1 MSNLKV
7 YVAGHEGMVGSAIIR
22 MLKKNKNI
30 RLIIKN
36 KKELNLINQE
46 KVQNFFCKEKP
57 DQVYIAAAKVG
68 GIYANSIYPA
78 EFIYENLM
86 IQSNIINAAFVNEV
100 KKLLFLGSSCIY
112 PKYTVQPIKEEYLLS
127 GLLEPTNEAYAVA
140 KIAGVKMCESYN
152 RQYGISHN
160 IDYRCVMPTNLYGPG
175 DNYHLNNSHVI
186 PALIRKF
193 HEAKINNQSKVIVWG
208 TGKAR
213 REFLHVD
220 DLAGACIYIMNL
232 ERNIFYKAIKPSCSH
247 INVGSKEEFTIAEL
261 AKIIKEIV
269 GYIGEIEFDLEKPDG
284 MKRKFLDSKNINNLG
299 WKKEV
304 SLRTGLRQ
312 VYKDFKSKY
321 KKN

>member
-22 MLKKNKNI
+22 MLKKKKNI
-30 RLIIKN
+30 RLITKN

-46 KVQNFFCKEKP
+46 KVQNFFYKEKP

-112 PKYTVQPIKEEYLLS
+112 PKFTEQPIKEEYLLS
-127 GLLEPTNEAYAVA
+127 GLLEQTNEAYAVA

-208 TGKAR
+208 TGKVR

-232 ERNIFYKAIKPSCSH
+232 ERNIFYKAIKQSCSH
-247 INVGSKEEFTIAEL
+247 INVGSGEEFTIAEL

-299 WKKEV
+299 WKKKV
-304 SLRTGLRQ
+304 FLRTGLRQ

>member
-1 MSNLKV
+1 MSYLKV
-7 YVAGHEGMVGSAIIR
+7 YVAGHEGMVGSAIIC

-30 RLIIKN
+30 RLITKN

-112 PKYTVQPIKEEYLLS
+112 PKFTVQPIKEEYLLS

-247 INVGSKEEFTIAEL
+247 INIGSKEEFTIAEL

-284 MKRKFLDSKNINNLG
+284 MKRKFLDSKKINNLG

>member
-1 MSNLKV
+1 
-7 YVAGHEGMVGSAIIR
+7 

-30 RLIIKN
+30 RLITKN

-68 GIYANSIYPA
+68 GFYANSIYPA

-86 IQSNIINAAFVNEV
+86 VQSNIINAAFVNEV

-112 PKYTVQPIKEEYLLS
+112 PKFTVQPIKEEYLLS

-175 DNYHLNNSHVI
+175 DNYHLNNSHVS

-193 HEAKINNQSKVIVWG
+193 YEAKINNQSKVIVWG

-247 INVGSKEEFTIAEL
+247 INVGSGEEFTIAEL

>member
-1 MSNLKV
+1 MSYLKV

-30 RLIIKN
+30 RLITKN
-36 KKELNLINQE
+36 KRELNLINQE

-68 GIYANSIYPA
+68 GIYANSTYPA

-86 IQSNIINAAFVNEV
+86 IQSNIINAAFVNKV

-112 PKYTVQPIKEEYLLS
+112 PKFTEQPIKEEYLLS
-127 GLLEPTNEAYAVA
+127 GLLEQTNEAYAVA

-175 DNYHLNNSHVI
+175 DNYHLNESHVI

-247 INVGSKEEFTIAEL
+247 INVGSGEEFTIAEL

-269 GYIGEIEFDLEKPDG
+269 GYIGETEFDLEKPDG

-299 WKKEV
+299 WKKKV
-304 SLRTGLRQ
+304 FLRTGLRQ
-312 VYKDFKSKY
+312 VYKNFKSKY

>member
-1 MSNLKV
+1 MPKLKV

-30 RLIIKN
+30 RLITKN

-57 DQVYIAAAKVG
+57 DQVYVAAAKVG

-86 IQSNIINAAFVNEV
+86 VQSNIINAAFVNEV

-112 PKYTVQPIKEEYLLS
+112 PKFTVQPIKEEYLLS

-193 HEAKINNQSKVIVWG
+193 HEAKINNQSKVIIWG

-247 INVGSKEEFTIAEL
+247 INVGSGEEFTIAEL

-284 MKRKFLDSKNINNLG
+284 IKRKFLDSKNINNLG

>member
-1 MSNLKV
+1 MPYLKV

-30 RLIIKN
+30 RLITKN
-36 KKELNLINQE
+36 KKELNLINQA

-57 DQVYIAAAKVG
+57 DQIYIAAAKVG

-112 PKYTVQPIKEEYLLS
+112 PKLTDQPIKEEYLLS

-160 IDYRCVMPTNLYGPG
+160 IDYRCVMPTNLYGSG

-232 ERNIFYKAIKPSCSH
+232 ERNTFYKAIKPSCSH
-247 INVGSKEEFTIAEL
+247 INVGSGEEYTIAEL

-269 GYIGEIEFDLEKPDG
+269 GYIGKIEFDSEKPDG
-284 MKRKFLDSKNINNLG
+284 MKRKLIDSKNINNLG
-299 WKKEV
+299 WKKKV
-304 SLRTGLRQ
+304 FLRTGLRQ

>member
-1 MSNLKV
+1 MSKLKV

-30 RLIIKN
+30 RLITKN

-86 IQSNIINAAFVNEV
+86 VQSNIINAAFVNEV

-112 PKYTVQPIKEEYLLS
+112 PKFTVQPIKEEYLLS

-140 KIAGVKMCESYN
+140 KIAGVKMCDSYN

-208 TGKAR
+208 SGKVR

-247 INVGSKEEFTIAEL
+247 INVGSGEEFTIAEL
-261 AKIIKEIV
+261 AKIIKEIT
-269 GYIGEIEFDLEKPDG
+269 GYIGKIEFDLEKPDG
-284 MKRKFLDSKNINNLG
+284 MKRKYLDSKNINNLG
-299 WKKEV
+299 WKKEI

>member
-1 MSNLKV
+1 MPNLKV

-30 RLIIKN
+30 RLITKN
-36 KKELNLINQE
+36 KKELNLINQK

-68 GIYANSIYPA
+68 GIYANSTYPA

-86 IQSNIINAAFVNEV
+86 VQSNIINAAFENEV

-112 PKYTVQPIKEEYLLS
+112 PKFTVQPIKEEYLLS

-160 IDYRCVMPTNLYGPG
+160 IDYRCVMPTNLYGSG

-208 TGKAR
+208 SGKVR

-247 INVGSKEEFTIAEL
+247 INVGSGEEFTIAEL

-284 MKRKFLDSKNINNLG
+284 MKRKLLDSKNINNLG

>member
-7 YVAGHEGMVGSAIIR
+7 YVAGHEGMVGSAIVR

-30 RLIIKN
+30 RLITKN
-36 KKELNLINQE
+36 KRELNLINQE

-68 GIYANSIYPA
+68 GIYANSTYPA

-86 IQSNIINAAFVNEV
+86 IQSNIINAAFVNKV

-112 PKYTVQPIKEEYLLS
+112 PKFTEQPIKEEYLLS
-127 GLLEPTNEAYAVA
+127 GLLEQTNEAYAVA

-175 DNYHLNNSHVI
+175 DNYHLNESHVI

-247 INVGSKEEFTIAEL
+247 INVGSGEEFTIAEL

-269 GYIGEIEFDLEKPDG
+269 GYIGETEFDLEKPDG

-299 WKKEV
+299 WKKKV
-304 SLRTGLRQ
+304 FLRTGLRQ
-312 VYKDFKSKY
+312 VYKNFKSKY

>member
-1 MSNLKV
+1 MPKLKV
-7 YVAGHEGMVGSAIIR
+7 YVAGHEGMVGSAIVR

-30 RLIIKN
+30 RLITKN

-46 KVQNFFCKEKP
+46 KVQNFFYKEKP

-86 IQSNIINAAFVNEV
+86 VQSNIINAAFVNEV

-112 PKYTVQPIKEEYLLS
+112 PKFTKQPIKEEYLLS
-127 GLLEPTNEAYAVA
+127 GLLEQTNEAYAVA

-208 TGKAR
+208 TGKVR

-232 ERNIFYKAIKPSCSH
+232 DRNIFYKAIKQSFSH
-247 INVGSKEEFTIAEL
+247 INVGSGEEFTIAEL

-299 WKKEV
+299 WKKKV
-304 SLRTGLRQ
+304 FLRTGLRQ